1 MPTSDTSRPDSPWRP
16 PRCRCNPSFT
26 CARPRDTR
34 YCSLKAG
41 EFSGFAAKLRLSG
54 RSPEDGMQVPTRPRL
69 GKIGPSL
76 SEILIQIAQD
86 ETRRRISVRDLLVAL
101 RARAIGALIFVFA
114 LPNIIPLP
122 PGASS
127 ILGAPLLF
135 LTAQLALGLKPWLPS
150 VIADRSMDRMHFAAA
165 VRRIAPWLARAE
177 RLLRPRVETLARPPF
192 EYLIGAICLLLSII
206 LFLPIPMGNMPPA
219 IAICLFALAI
229 LERDGI
235 WVLAGLCAT
244 MAPVAIVWGVL
255 FARFRSALF
264 LLERLL
270 DLAQPRTWRRKDLPP
285 GRLTHI

>member
-1 MPTSDTSRPDSPWRP
+1 
-16 PRCRCNPSFT
+16 
-26 CARPRDTR
+26 
-34 YCSLKAG
+34 
-41 EFSGFAAKLRLSG
+41 
-54 RSPEDGMQVPTRPRL
+54 MQVPTQPRL

-101 RARAIGALIFVFA
+101 RDRAIGALIFVFA
-114 LPNIIPLP
+114 FPNIIPLP

-229 LERDGI
+229 LERDGV

-244 MAPVAIVWGVL
+244 VASVAIVWGVL
-255 FARFRSALF
+255 LALFQSALF

-270 DLAQPRTWRRKDLPP
+270 P
-285 GRLTHI
+285 